1 LDRRHHRVTQWRLQI
16 VFDFRRAVVCV
27 AGDLQFGMT
36 PHHAT
41 SKKPLCLSVLD
52 QSPIP
57 EGSDGGVAL
66 RNSVDLAQHAESL
79 GYHRYWVAEHHATP
93 ALACAS
99 PEVLIGPIAAA
110 TQRIRIGSGGVM
122 LPHYSPLK
130 VAENF
135 CMLSAMF
142 DDRID
147 LGIGRA
153 PGTDQATAVALQR
166 DRRSRL
172 PDDFPEQ
179 LEELLGYFGDDRAPK
194 TRLSQRRVIPG
205 LPHTPTPYLLGSSPM
220 SGHWAAQY
228 GLPYVFADFISPTGV
243 EIAARY
249 RELFQ
254 PSQHLAEPKVIVA
267 AWAICAES
275 DEAARRLASSF
286 QMLMTL
292 LHRGQLI
299 AVPPVEKAVEF
310 LESEGQTPG
319 VLPPGR
325 RAIVGSPATVKE
337 GLETLAQAYGAHE
350 VMVVNIMHNHEARKR
365 SYTLVSQA
373 FQDAAGTH

>member
-1 LDRRHHRVTQWRLQI
+1 MI
-16 VFDFRRAVVCV
+16 
-27 AGDLQFGMT
+27 
-36 PHHAT
+36 PHHA
-41 SKKPLCLSVLD
+41 SPPKPLCLSVLD
-52 QSPIP
+52 QAPIP
-57 EGSDGGVAL
+57 EGVDGGVAL
-66 RNSVDLAQHAESL
+66 RNSVELAQHAESL

-93 ALACAS
+93 ALACGS
-99 PEVLIGPIAAA
+99 PEVLIGPIAMA
-110 TQRIRIGSGGVM
+110 TRQIRVGSGGVM

-130 VAENF
+130 VAESF
-135 CMLSAMF
+135 TMLSAMF
-142 DDRID
+142 PDRID

-179 LEELLGYFGDDRAPK
+179 LEELLGYFGDERAPK
-194 TRLSQRRVIPG
+194 TRLSQRRVIAG
-205 LPHTPTPYLLGSSPM
+205 LPHTPVTYLLGSSPM

-254 PSQHLAEPKVIVA
+254 PSEHLAEPKVIIA
-267 AWAICAES
+267 AWAICADT
-275 DEAARRLASSF
+275 DEEARRLASSF
-286 QMLMTL
+286 HMLMIL
-292 LHRGQLI
+292 LHRRQLI
-299 AVPPVEKAVEF
+299 AVPPVEKAIAF

-325 RAIVGSPATVKE
+325 RAIVGSPTTVKE
-337 GLETLAQAYGAHE
+337 GLAALAQAYGAHE
-350 VMVVNIMHNHEARKR
+350 VMIVNIMHDHAARKR
-365 SYTLVSQA
+365 SYELIAEQFVQAKSSPVISQ
-373 FQDAAGTH
+373 